1 MAAASLKAFYVI
13 SQMKK
18 STFLSLN
25 RKEKWIISE
34 YVLCE
39 TEQDYLSTS
48 TPEYLPSGKS
58 MGT

>member
-34 YVLCE
+34 YVLYE
-39 TEQDYLSTS
+39 TE
-48 TPEYLPSGKS
+48 
-58 MGT
+58 